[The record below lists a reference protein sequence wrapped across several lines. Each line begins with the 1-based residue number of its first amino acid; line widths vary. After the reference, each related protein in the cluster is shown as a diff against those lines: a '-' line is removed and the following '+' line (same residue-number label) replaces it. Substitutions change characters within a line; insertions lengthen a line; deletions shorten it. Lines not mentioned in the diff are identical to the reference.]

1 MSSDLDLQ
9 PMLDDP
15 QTDLSEVALLRAGR
29 AEAMS
34 DETRRKVL
42 AGIGVGGAALGL
54 ATVSSS
60 VGHGSSAGWA
70 SWPAWLQTGLV
81 LTTLGGVAATLAF
94 FGFGSEP
101 QVTAQQPAAQVA
113 EPRPAQA
120 AAPPSTVEAPGVP
133 VMQAT
138 DLPVEP
144 ATGVSAGGGDKAA
157 QVQTALPEAP
167 TAEPS
172 LAAELDAIRPAKTRL
187 AAGDAAGALAQVR
200 QYRTQFPKGR
210 LAVEATVI
218 EVEALVALGQRSA
231 AEKQAAPLL
240 KGDSP
245 YAARL
250 RTLLTPNSAQ
260 KP

>member
-1 MSSDLDLQ
+1 MSSDLELQ
-9 PMLDDP
+9 PLLDDP
-15 QTDLSEVALLRAGR
+15 QTDLSEMALLRAGR
-29 AEAMS
+29 AETMS

-70 SWPAWLQTGLV
+70 SWPAWLKTGLV
-81 LTTLGGVAATLAF
+81 LSALGGVAATAAF
-94 FGFGSEP
+94 FGLGPDAP
-101 QVTAQQPAAQVA
+101 QQVSVQPAKPAP
-113 EPRPAQA
+113 EPPSRPAPTEA
-120 AAPPSTVEAPGVP
+120 VAPAAPVY
-133 VMQAT
+133 QAT

-144 ATGVSAGGGDKAA
+144 GTVDSPKASGA
-157 QVQTALPEAP
+157 SKGAP
-167 TAEPS
+167 TEVAPVAPNLVAPS
-172 LAAELDAIRPAKTRL
+172 LAAEMDAIRPAKTRL
-187 AAGDAAGALAQVR
+187 ASGDARGALTQIR
-200 QYRTQFPKGR
+200 QYRAQFPNGR

-218 EVEALVALGQRSA
+218 EVEALVASGQRST
-231 AEKQAAPLL
+231 AEKLAAPLL

-250 RTLLTPNSAQ
+250 RTLLGQNSAS

>member
-1 MSSDLDLQ
+1 
-9 PMLDDP
+9 
-15 QTDLSEVALLRAGR
+15 
-29 AEAMS
+29 
-34 DETRRKVL
+34 
-42 AGIGVGGAALGL
+42 AALGL

-60 VGHGSSAGWA
+60 VGKA

-81 LTTLGGVAATLAF
+81 LTALGGVAATLAF
-94 FGFGSEP
+94 FGLGSEP
-101 QVTAQQPAAQVA
+101 QVTAQQPAAPVA
-113 EPRPAQA
+113 EPRPALA
-120 AAPPSTVEAPGVP
+120 APPPSTVEAPGAP

-144 ATGVSAGGGDKAA
+144 AVDVPAGVKASNGDKA
-157 QVQTALPEAP
+157 VPEAP
-167 TAEPS
+167 VAEPS

-200 QYRTQFPKGR
+200 QYRSQFPKGR

-231 AEKQAAPLL
+231 AEKRAAPLL

-250 RTLLTPNSAQ
+250 RTLLGANSAQ